1 MNSLILAT
9 AARVV
14 MAMLLIFSL
23 YLLLRGHNEP
33 GGGFVGGLVASSA
46 VLLHGI
52 ANGVS
57 ATRRLIRV
65 DPRTIAVIGIAVAAA
80 AGFAG
85 ALVGAPFL
93 TGIWMFPAGVPIGSP
108 LLFDIGVYLVV
119 FGAVTSLVLAL
130 EEET

>member
-1 MNSLILAT
+1 MNSLILTT

-14 MAMLLIFSL
+14 IAMMMVFSL

-46 VLLHGI
+46 ILLHGI

-57 ATRRLIRV
+57 ATRRLVRV
-65 DPRTIAVIGIAVAAA
+65 DPRTIAMIGIAVAAA
-80 AGFAG
+80 AGVAG
-85 ALVGAPFL
+85 VLAGAPFL
-93 TGIWMFPAGVPIGSP
+93 TGIWIFPAGIPIGSP